1 MARQVITAVVEAT
14 NERGLKFNGAWHNY
28 SSYAQNG
35 DIDRTVQAGDT
46 VEAELT
52 STGWVRKLRIVRRA
66 QAQQDGQNAPQAP
79 SAVGARQLDAV
90 QYTRLRALELASP
103 VALQFSDGIER
114 YMELVSV
121 LANWIVR
128 YVEEGDPLG

>member
-14 NERGLKFNGAWHNY
+14 NERGVKFNGAWHNY

-35 DIDRTVQAGDT
+35 DIDRTVQAGD
-46 VEAELT
+46 VAELELT
-52 STGWVRKLRIVRRA
+52 NTGWVRKLRVVQRA
-66 QAQQDGQNAPQAP
+66 QAQQNGQVAPQAP
-79 SAVGARQLDAV
+79 STVGARQLDAA

-103 VALQFSDGIER
+103 VALHFAEDLEAYLTSLSA
-114 YMELVSV
+114 LV
-121 LANWIVR
+121 NWMVR